1 MNQNEIK
8 LNRENSS
15 DIVEPE
21 TIDTGTSD
29 LTVGGSTAKPVPQN
43 IFSQSE
49 ANKFLYETRLQDVFN
64 DYQRNVST
72 LDKQKQEQLQ
82 DAYYIREMSKKY
94 LGEYA
99 SNIGVGDVSGNLLDI
114 YGQYQQN
121 KSDIDRYY
129 NQLELGLQQTYSD
142 ERFKL
147 MSGILQEQFNINLEG
162 LEANA
167 RDILF
172 NISQGNTDG
181 LDDFE
186 YLKREADRGQLTPEL
201 YQTAVLGL
209 QELNFQELYTT
220 LENDAFLV
228 NNESAVDFVEA
239 NKDKMGKKQYEA
251 LLTFA
256 QAKDMEKRV
265 EDTTTPKAIDIDP
278 TQFTNDRNVDEDS
291 KTFEIAGINY
301 ATVKQ
306 SVEDDRFRIGDERV
320 KNLVNTSDLNTRA
333 AELGTNFVYDAPSNS
348 YFFRDTDNKWYR
360 MVSIAPSS
368 STGAS
373 LSNIYAKTFVE
384 GSPNFKVKVLPTE
397 AGSQGQAAGA
407 EIRVTIGDIEY
418 QTRDNTSPASFSG
431 SNPGVFN
438 ENDPSI
444 SDVRNAFLETH
455 PITNRR
461 GQVYTVKNKSAVEFD
476 GKFYFY
482 MDNKIYELE
491 RR

>member
-1 MNQNEIK
+1 MNQNGIE
-8 LNRENSS
+8 LNRQTNNTV
-15 DIVEPE
+15 VEPE
-21 TIDTGTSD
+21 TIDTGTNVD
-29 LTVGGSTAKPVPQN
+29 GVVTQN

-278 TQFTNDRNVDEDS
+278 TQFTNDRNVNEDS

-306 SVEDDRFRIGDERV
+306 SVEDDRFKIGDERV
-320 KNLVNTSDLNTRA
+320 KNLVSTSDLNTRA

-373 LSNIYAKTFVE
+373 LSNIYEKTFVE
-384 GSPNFKVKVLPTE
+384 GSPNFKITQTGGNINDLGLSSPAYYNV
-397 AGSQGQAAGA
+397 Q
-407 EIRVTIGDIEY
+407 IGDLSY
-418 QTRDNTSPASFSG
+418 RSGVTSGKEAASPEFT
-431 SNPGVFN
+431 NVYN
-438 ENDPSI
+438 K
-444 SDVRNAFLETH
+444 FLETH

-461 GQVYTVKNKSAVEFD
+461 GLAYTVKNNSAVEFD
-476 GKFYFY
+476 GKFYLFR
-482 MDNKIYELE
+482 DNKIYALE